1 MRALENS
8 WKSALL
14 AAGGLCGALF
24 AAVVQ
29 AGEAD
34 VLAVDVSCEP
44 SPEGRPESICQ
55 FSVTVQHED
64 TGWEHYANRY
74 DLLAVGGGLIAP
86 RILQHPHVDEQPVR
100 RGIRDLVIPHRVK
113 RIKVRAHDSVH
124 GLGGAEVTV
133 DVPHEI
139 ETPEKES

>member
-8 WKSALL
+8 WKPALL
-14 AAGGLCGALF
+14 AAGVLCGALL

-34 VLAVDVSCEP
+34 VLAVEVSCEP
-44 SPEGRPESICQ
+44 SPEDRPESICQ

-74 DLLAVGGGLIAP
+74 DLLDVEGNLIAP
-86 RILQHPHVDEQPVR
+86 RILRHPHVDEQPVR
-100 RGIRDLVIPHRVK
+100 RGIRGLAIPHSVK
-113 RIKVRAHDSVH
+113 RIKVRANDSVH
-124 GLGGAEVTV
+124 SLGGAEVTV

-139 ETPEKES
+139 ETPETES